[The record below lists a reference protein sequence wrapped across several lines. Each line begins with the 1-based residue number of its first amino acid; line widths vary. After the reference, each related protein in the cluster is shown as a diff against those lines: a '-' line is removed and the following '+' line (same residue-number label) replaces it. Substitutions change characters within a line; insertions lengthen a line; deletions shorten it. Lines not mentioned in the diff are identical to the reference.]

1 MERFTGHPGSGSDP
15 STRSRSGIL
24 VVTDGADGALEGRL
38 ASHAATARAT
48 VEGDALQQILGLLR
62 PGASR
67 RAARVA
73 RGTGRPGDLRGKEEL
88 MRHRLLSALW
98 FCAPFAVLLL
108 LWAFLVP
115 YFEVNPR
122 LFPPLAS
129 VVQAGLEGIRDGT
142 LIRHIGASLLRV
154 TVGTA
159 LALVFAIPLGIAMGV
174 SSAVSGFLTPPLRF
188 FSVLAGIA
196 WIPLAS
202 LWFGYGFGAI
212 TFVIFN
218 AVFFIV
224 TYNTLLGVS
233 TIPMHVRN
241 AAASLGA
248 GRWAMLTEV
257 LLPGALPNIVT
268 GIRTGL
274 GFAWRGLIA
283 AEMIATNVG
292 LGYMLFVARDFYK
305 TEVIVLGMVVIGVL
319 WLLLDR
325 LVLAPIERATSERWG
340 LVQRA

>member
-1 MERFTGHPGSGSDP
+1 MPR
-15 STRSRSGIL
+15 
-24 VVTDGADGALEGRL
+24 
-38 ASHAATARAT
+38 AR
-48 VEGDALQQILGLLR
+48 
-62 PGASR
+62 P
-67 RAARVA
+67 
-73 RGTGRPGDLRGKEEL
+73 EEL
-88 MRHRLLSALW
+88 LPAERLQPAGLALW
-98 FCAPFAVLLL
+98 AV
-108 LWAFLVP
+108 LVP
-115 YFEVNPR
+115 YFDVSPR
-122 LFPPLAS
+122 LFPHVTS
-129 VVQAGLEGIRDGT
+129 VVQAGIEGIQDGS
-142 LIRHIGASLLRV
+142 LIQHIGASLLRV
-154 TVGTA
+154 AVGTA
-159 LALVFAIPLGIAMGV
+159 LALLVAIPLGVAMGV
-174 SSAVSGFLTPPLRF
+174 SQVVSSFLTPLFRF

-196 WIPLAS
+196 WIPIAT

-233 TIPMHVRN
+233 TIPLQVRN

-283 AEMIATNVG
+283 AEMIATSVG
-292 LGYMLFVARDFYK
+292 LGYMLFAARDFYQ
-305 TEVIVLGMVVIGVL
+305 TEVIVLGMIIIGVL

-325 LVLAPIERATSERWG
+325 LLLAPIERATSERWG
-340 LVQRA
+340 MVQRA

>member
-1 MERFTGHPGSGSDP
+1 V
-15 STRSRSGIL
+15 I
-24 VVTDGADGALEGRL
+24 
-38 ASHAATARAT
+38 
-48 VEGDALQQILGLLR
+48 
-62 PGASR
+62 
-67 RAARVA
+67 
-73 RGTGRPGDLRGKEEL
+73 
-88 MRHRLLSALW
+88 RHRVWASLW
-98 FCAPFAVLLL
+98 FCAPFAVLLV
-108 LWAFLVP
+108 LWAVLIPVLD
-115 YFEVNPR
+115 VNPR
-122 LFPPLAS
+122 LFPHLES
-129 VVQAGLEGIRDGT
+129 VAQAGLEGVKDGT
-142 LIRHIGASLLRV
+142 LIQHIGASLLRV
-154 TVGTA
+154 AVGTL
-159 LALVFAIPLGIAMGV
+159 LALVVAIPLGIAMGV
-174 SSAVSGFLTPPLRF
+174 SPVVSGFLTPPLRF

-233 TIPMHVRN
+233 TIPMQVRN
-241 AAASLGA
+241 AAWSLGA

-305 TEVIVLGMVVIGVL
+305 TEVIVLGMIVIGVL

-325 LVLAPIERATSERWG
+325 LLLAPIERATSERWG
-340 LVQRA
+340 MVQRA

>member
-1 MERFTGHPGSGSDP
+1 M
-15 STRSRSGIL
+15 
-24 VVTDGADGALEGRL
+24 
-38 ASHAATARAT
+38 
-48 VEGDALQQILGLLR
+48 
-62 PGASR
+62 R
-67 RAARVA
+67 RW
-73 RGTGRPGDLRGKEEL
+73 LS
-88 MRHRLLSALW
+88 SALG
-98 FCAPFAVLLL
+98 FCAPFAVLLV
-108 LWAFLVP
+108 LWAVLIP
-115 YFEVNPR
+115 YFDVNPR
-122 LFPPLAS
+122 LFPHLGS
-129 VVQAGLEGIRDGT
+129 VARAGIEGIQDGT
-142 LIRHIGASLLRV
+142 LLQHVGASLLRV
-154 TVGTA
+154 AVGTV
-159 LALVFAIPLGIAMGV
+159 LAILVAVPAGVAMGISPV
-174 SSAVSGFLTPPLRF
+174 TSAFLTPPFRF

-196 WIPLAS
+196 WIPIAT

-233 TIPMHVRN
+233 TIPMQVRN

-248 GRWAMLTEV
+248 GPWAMLTEV

-268 GIRTGL
+268 GIRTGV

-305 TEVIVLGMVVIGVL
+305 TEVIVLGMIVIGLL

-325 LVLAPIERATSERWG
+325 LLLAPVERATIERWG
-340 LVQRA
+340 MVQRA